1 VEIANIDAVF
11 MHVTEN
17 NASPAPEQNP
27 QQKIQSHREL
37 IVWQKAMK
45 LAVAIYQLGSRLP
58 SKEAFGLVAH
68 MTRSAASIPANI
80 AEGHARGTQR
90 DYSHFLAIAKG
101 SLMETE
107 TFVML
112 AVQLGYSRPIPPV
125 FPRPTSCA
133 GWSWIQPT
141 P

>member
-1 VEIANIDAVF
+1 METNS
-11 MHVTEN
+11 TQ
-17 NASPAPEQNP
+17 APEQDPP
-27 QQKIQSHREL
+27 QGKIQSHRDL

-58 SKEAFGLVAH
+58 SKEAYGLVAQ

-90 DYSHFLAIAKG
+90 DYCHFLAIAKG

-112 AVQLGYSRPIPPV
+112 AMQLGYRSEREAETALSLMTEV
-125 FPRPTSCA
+125 GKMLTVLRRRLKDR
-133 GWSWIQPT
+133 G
-141 P
+141 